1 MGHVFFYVVYY
12 IINISVF
19 KRNHM
24 PQLKSFSKSAG
35 YVEYAVKFVC
45 AGLPDPQNRF
55 AAM

>member
-1 MGHVFFYVVYY
+1 MFFFYVVYY